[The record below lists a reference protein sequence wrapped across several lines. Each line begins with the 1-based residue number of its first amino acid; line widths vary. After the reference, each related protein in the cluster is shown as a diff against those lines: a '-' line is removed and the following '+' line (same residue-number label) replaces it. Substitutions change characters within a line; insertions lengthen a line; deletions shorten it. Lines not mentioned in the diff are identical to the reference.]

1 MTDRFALKYVIPP
14 SMREGQPNLGEG
26 ISRHVPGEPTRL
38 YRVLVRIPGN
48 TPMKVLVRAE
58 STKRA
63 QKYALNRWPAS
74 TVEVL
79 K

>member
-1 MTDRFALKYVIPP
+1 MSDRFTLKYVIPP

-38 YRVLVRIPGN
+38 YRALVNIPGN

-58 STKRA
+58 NTKRA
-63 QKYALNRWPAS
+63 RIYLQNRWPMS